1 MSVQFLLVQIRPLVY
16 IYNYVRF
23 LVGKAIS
30 NTLHLK
36 IYKLEIIK
44 FYTLI
49 FPKLKVQNLIQILKN
64 GNVKLKFKI

>member
-30 NTLHLK
+30 NTLHLT
-36 IYKLEIIK
+36 IYKFEIIK

-49 FPKLKVQNLIQILKN
+49 FPKIESS
-64 GNVKLKFKI
+64 KFDTNFKKMVTLN